1 MLIVYI
7 FRKWHW
13 YSVVI
18 FQFCNSSLVC
28 GGKND
33 VPGYGDIKACL
44 EYQFGENR
52 WKEIAPMQQPRFRAA
67 STLDNNGF
75 LWVLGGTHD
84 VSSNPLTTEVYLSN
98 QKRWTIGNPLPPA
111 LRDTG
116 IESQCTVR

>member
-1 MLIVYI
+1 MALVFSI
-7 FRKWHW
+7 
-13 YSVVI
+13 VI
-18 FQFCNSSLVC
+18 FQFCNFSLVC

-33 VPGYGDIKACL
+33 IPGYGTINTCL

-52 WKEIAPMQQPRFRAA
+52 WKEIAPMQQPRFRAS
-67 STLDNNGF
+67 STLNNNGD

-98 QKRWTIGNPLPPA
+98 QKRWNIGNPLPPA

-116 IESQCTVR
+116 IDSQCTVR